1 MTQQYQG
8 FLYISKLP
16 LGLNLFAFRSIL
28 FDLLS
33 FCLLLLEENIAL
45 HQAKTNGN
53 NRFLNELNKTPRM
66 PLLLSSAKTI
76 VTGNCVTLLF

>member
-8 FLYISKLP
+8 FLYISKPP
-16 LGLNLFAFRSIL
+16 LGLNLVAFRSIL

-33 FCLLLLEENIAL
+33 FCLLLLEENIAP

-53 NRFLNELNKTPRM
+53 NLDF
-66 PLLLSSAKTI
+66 
-76 VTGNCVTLLF
+76 

>member
-1 MTQQYQG
+1 MTQQFQG

-16 LGLNLFAFRSIL
+16 LGLNLVAFRSIL

-33 FCLLLLEENIAL
+33 FCLEENIAL

-53 NRFLNELNKTPRM
+53 NLEFLNKLNKIPRV